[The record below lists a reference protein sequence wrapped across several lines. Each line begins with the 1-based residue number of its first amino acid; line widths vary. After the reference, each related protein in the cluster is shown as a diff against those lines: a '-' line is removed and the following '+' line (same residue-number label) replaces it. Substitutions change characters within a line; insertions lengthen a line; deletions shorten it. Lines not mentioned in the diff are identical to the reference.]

1 MIKMKQI
8 LAIIMILNVMLF
20 RGCSETDNDKPEKVF
35 SSTAPQIMFDKIIP
49 TLDNKN
55 SEELKSLFS
64 QKALAKTPNIDEQ
77 ITALFDL
84 YQGKFVSNSHFDSGA
99 STGHSE
105 WGLWVYL
112 FINPTIR
119 ELVTDKAV
127 YTLRFYAV
135 SANDDDPNDVGLCG
149 IWLELK
155 DGDKVVKECK
165 VGITNEG

>member
-1 MIKMKQI
+1 MKKI
-8 LAIIMILNVMLF
+8 LAIIMVLNIVLF
-20 RGCSETDNDKPEKVF
+20 KGCGKIDNDKPEMVY

-49 TLDNKN
+49 ALDDKDSEQLKN
-55 SEELKSLFS
+55 LFS
-64 QKALAKTPNIDEQ
+64 QNVIAKTPEIDAQ
-77 ITALFDL
+77 LTALMDL
-84 YQGKFVSNSHFDSGA
+84 YQGKFVSNSSFGTGTM
-99 STGHSE
+99 TGHSE

-165 VGITNEG
+165 VGVTNEG